1 MNFAMSDEE
10 ILRSFNTAAHPSKQ
24 VAILADLNATD
35 VQTMCAKLKELGADY
50 KKLPRQKKDKPET
63 PTEKKSAPKHTSAP
77 AWMTISN
84 DLAKKQ
90 TAASARVGEI
100 EEQLAALQD
109 ERRKLMDKI
118 CDIGTALDVL
128 LAMYGEGRTDNG

>member
-1 MNFAMSDEE
+1 MSFAMTDEE
-10 ILRSFNTAAHPSKQ
+10 ILRSFNTAAQPSKQ

-63 PTEKKSAPKHTSAP
+63 PIEKKSAPKHTSAP

-128 LAMYGEGRTDNG
+128 MQLYGDKEG